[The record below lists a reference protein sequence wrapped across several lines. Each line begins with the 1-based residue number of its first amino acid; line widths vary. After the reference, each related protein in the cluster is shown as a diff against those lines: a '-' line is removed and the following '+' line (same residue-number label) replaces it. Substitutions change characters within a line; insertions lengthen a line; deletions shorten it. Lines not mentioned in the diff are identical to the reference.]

1 MRSGHVRQRGEASSR
16 VVVDDRAWRDG
27 GQQRRNRSCAE
38 PVQVLLDGDVH
49 VRRLAFDGKLGYP
62 SQQRSSA
69 IGVVVWSA
77 IRRKLGLTQAW
88 DPIGNGV
95 AEEHVL
101 DCGQVPS
108 PGGVAES
115 AEAFA
120 GTGRDVV
127 PAPVVAQ
134 PRL

>member
-16 VVVDDRAWRDG
+16 VVVDDRAWRDS
-27 GQQRRNRSCAE
+27 GQQRRYRSCAE

-49 VRRLAFDGKLGYP
+49 VRRLAFDGQLGYP

-77 IRRKLGLTQAW
+77 IRRKFGLTQVGN
-88 DPIGNGV
+88 PVGNGV

-101 DCGQVPS
+101 DGSQPPS
-108 PGGVAES
+108 PVGVAERP
-115 AEAFA
+115 ETFA
-120 GTGRDVV
+120 GT
-127 PAPVVAQ
+127 
-134 PRL
+134 